1 MNENGERFADLCCF
15 NQFAIGGSILPHKW
29 IHKATWRSQDHVT
42 ENQID
47 HICINKKF
55 DRALKYFRAMRG
67 ADTPSTDDR
76 S

>member
-1 MNENGERFADLCCF
+1 MNENGERFADLCSF
-15 NQFAIGGSILPHKW
+15 NQFAIGGSILPHKR
-29 IHKATWRSQDHVT
+29 IHKATWRSPDHVT

-55 DRALKYFRAMRG
+55 GRALKYFRAMRG

>member
-1 MNENGERFADLCCF
+1 MNEIGERFADLCSF
-15 NQFAIGGSILPHKW
+15 NQFAIGGSISPPKR
-29 IHKATWRSQDHVT
+29 IHKATWRSPDYVT

-55 DRALKYFRAMRG
+55 GRALKYVRAMRG

>member
-1 MNENGERFADLCCF
+1 MNENGERFADLCSF
-15 NQFAIGGSILPHKW
+15 NQFAIEGSILPHKW
-29 IHKATWRSQDHVT
+29 IHKATWRSPDHVT

-47 HICINKKF
+47 HICIDKKF